1 MYRHLLAHLFSHLSR
16 ISGFS
21 VIRFVGGILIATGLS
36 GCGNKG
42 ALYVP
47 EDAAISYRLQAD
59 QIQDSQIQDTQ
70 IRAYQLHANQNKD

>member
-16 ISGFS
+16 SSGS
-21 VIRFVGGILIATGLS
+21 SAIRFAGGIFITAVLS

-47 EDAAISYRLQAD
+47 EDAATSYRLQAG
-59 QIQDSQIQDTQ
+59 QIQDTQ
-70 IRAYQLHANQNKD
+70 TQESQLHANQNKD

>member
-16 ISGFS
+16 IIGSS
-21 VIRFVGGILIATGLS
+21 VIRFAGGILIAMVLS

-47 EDAAISYRLQAD
+47 EDAATSYRLQAD
-59 QIQDSQIQDTQ
+59 QTQ
-70 IRAYQLHANQNKD
+70 ASQLHANQNKD